1 VSTPQSPYRNDI
13 DALRER
19 KESLE
24 QELAHLRA
32 QTTQLESLR
41 AREAELAQELF
52 AVDGRLRAGAAP
64 KRALPM
70 LDRVQV
76 ASPCNASWD
85 DMVGDERVRFCL
97 KCDKSVF
104 NLSAMS
110 REDAERLLEER
121 ASGELCV
128 RYYQRADGTIMTSDC
143 PVGVKKKRRKKLAL
157 AVAGAG
163 AMALAATQ
171 AYERAFGEQ
180 CTRMGAVAA
189 TQGEMELATPPT
201 IPTVMGTAGPIVNPP
216 PPPPVQANP
225 TPHVPPRAP
234 SHVIMGRRVP
244 VAPAH
249 QVIRK

>member
-1 VSTPQSPYRNDI
+1 VSTPQSPYRNDV

-24 QELAHLRA
+24 KELAHLRA
-32 QTTQLESLR
+32 QTSQLESLR
-41 AREAELAQELF
+41 ARESELAEELL
-52 AVDGRLRAGAAP
+52 AVDGRLHAGAAP

-70 LDRVQV
+70 LDRIQV

-97 KCDKSVF
+97 QCDKNVF

-171 AYERAFGEQ
+171 AYQRAFGDR
-180 CTRMGAVAA
+180 CSRMGAVAM
-189 TQGEMELATPPT
+189 QGEMEITTPPAV
-201 IPTVMGTAGPIVNPP
+201 PTVMGTAAPVVDPP
-216 PPPPVQANP
+216 PPPPAHANP
-225 TPHVPPRAP
+225 TPHVPPRVP
-234 SHVIMGRRVP
+234 SHVMGRRVP

-249 QVIRK
+249 QALEK